1 MTEHYLD
8 LLARTISE
16 NWDQPALTDFYLTA
30 DGTAQDTTRGNHYTY
45 GEMYLEM
52 LRVGKMLRA
61 LGIRHGDH
69 IAICGGNSSNWAV
82 AYLAIAA
89 YQGVTV
95 TVLHTQATEDI
106 ARQIDFSDAVALFT
120 DSSLWSQLKQQNMP
134 QVKHV
139 IFLDDLK
146 PLETMADIEPADEK
160 PALPITIPHGS
171 MDDLDLICFTSGS
184 TGTAKGIMLSYRN
197 LSASAKG
204 VADVCV
210 MHENRKTV
218 SFLPL
223 SHAYVLGGQLV
234 TPLTYGNHV
243 YSLCEVKS
251 PSDMFRSFVII
262 QPFLLFVVP
271 LLVSK
276 LGEPSLKP
284 LLPLITKNLEYLVIG
299 GAKFPIEVENG
310 LVQAGV
316 PIAPGYGVTETAA
329 LISLSNISHH
339 RLGASGKVTSTLT
352 ARIAPNGEIL
362 VKGEN
367 VMLGYY
373 KDPEAT
379 ARKIDKDG
387 WLHTGDRGRLDED
400 NYLYVEGRLE
410 QDIIV
415 LPNGENIHPEDIESK
430 INALPEVAESIVL
443 ARDGKLVALVHIES
457 KDCRD
462 FYPSPLR
469 GTPLSMGSSAED
481 QETRQHGCEA
491 ETLERSDKELRL
503 HILRTVNPQLPL
515 YSQLYDVE
523 FLDAPLQRT
532 EKQTIKRYLYK

>member
-8 LLARTISE
+8 ILSRTISE
-16 NWDQPALTDFYLTA
+16 NWDKPALTDFYLTE
-30 DGTAQDTTRGNHYTY
+30 DGTAQDTSRGNHYTY

-52 LRVGKMLRA
+52 LRLGKMLKA
-61 LGIRHGDH
+61 LGIKPGDH
-69 IAICGGNSSNWAV
+69 IAICGSNSSNWAV
-82 AYLAIAA
+82 AYFAIAA
-89 YQGVTV
+89 YKGVTV
-95 TVLHTQATEDI
+95 TILHSQTIEDI

-120 DSSLWSQLKQQNMP
+120 DRGLWKQLEGQKMP
-134 QVKHV
+134 QIEHV
-139 IFLDDLK
+139 ILLDDLK
-146 PLETMADIEPADEK
+146 PLNEIIDIQPIEEK
-160 PALPITIPHGS
+160 PVPPITIPHGS
-171 MDDLDLICFTSGS
+171 IDDLDLICFTSGS

-210 MHENRKTV
+210 MHENRNTV

-251 PSDMFRSFVII
+251 PSDMFKSFVTI

-276 LGEPSLKP
+276 LIDPSLKP
-284 LLPLITKNLEYLVIG
+284 LLPLITKKLEYLVIG
-299 GAKFPIEVENG
+299 GAKFPIDVEKG
-310 LVQAGV
+310 LVATGV

-339 RLGASGKVTSTLT
+339 RLGASGQVTSTLS

-362 VKGEN
+362 VKGDN

-379 ARKIDKDG
+379 AAKIDKDG
-387 WLHTGDRGRLDED
+387 WLHTGDCGRLDED

-410 QDIIV
+410 QDMIV

-430 INALPEVAESIVL
+430 INAMPEVAESIVL
-443 ARDGKLVALVHIES
+443 ARDGKLVALVVTDNKE
-457 KDCRD
+457 CRD
-462 FYPSPLR
+462 MDHANR
-469 GTPLSMGSSAED
+469 T
-481 QETRQHGCEA
+481 
-491 ETLERSDKELRL
+491 LRL
-503 HILRTVNPQLPL
+503 HILRTINPQLPL

-523 FLDAPLQRT
+523 FLTEPLQRT
-532 EKQTIKRYLYK
+532 EKQTLKRYLYK